1 MRDGTWT
8 FDGEILR
15 IVPGRDRSVK
25 KLRQLLGEVRVP
37 LEAVAGIAYEPGKK
51 GGRLRLR
58 LREGADPFNQAAR
71 GRIADTA
78 DPYQLVVDADRT
90 GAAEYFV
97 DEVRNA
103 LVIEQ
108 VPDGPSERYLMPG
121 PALPVVVPA
130 GDGTATFDGESIR
143 LEWNW
148 AAEEGKK
155 SAGPQRLALKDLSG
169 VEWFPTAGLENGYLR
184 FQVRGAAAHKLAPK
198 HDPSCLVLWGFDK
211 ETRTTALLV
220 AAVLARLP
228 HPRTPSCLPPP
239 SPRRSSRPRHPRA
252 ATTRTRSCAACASS
266 ASCTGTASSP
276 TRSSPPPSRPCS
288 AASERHP
295 SGRHPP
301 F

>member
-1 MRDGTWT
+1 MAEVMVRDGTWT

-58 LREGADPFNQAAR
+58 LREGADPFSQAAR
-71 GRIADTA
+71 GRIADAA
-78 DPYQLVVDADRT
+78 DPYQLVVDTDRI

-97 DEVRNA
+97 TEVRNA

-121 PALPVVVPA
+121 PELPVVVPA

-148 AAEEGKK
+148 AAEGVKK
-155 SAGPQRLALKDLSG
+155 SAGSQRFALKDLNG
-169 VEWFPTAGLENGYLR
+169 VEWVPATGMENGCLR
-184 FQVRGAAAHKLAPK
+184 FHVKGTAPHKFAPK
-198 HDPSCLVLWGFDK
+198 HDPNCLVLWGFDK
-211 ETRTTALLV
+211 EIRTTALLV

-228 HPRTPSCLPPP
+228 HPSDAYPPP
-239 SPRRSSRPRHPRA
+239 AEPLSIEASTAPAAGDDPDSLLRRLRELGDLHRDGILTDEEF
-252 ATTRTRSCAACASS
+252 TTAKQALIRR
-266 ASCTGTASSP
+266 
-276 TRSSPPPSRPCS
+276 
-288 AASERHP
+288 
-295 SGRHPP
+295 

>member
-1 MRDGTWT
+1 MARDGTWT

-25 KLRQLLGEVRVP
+25 KLRQLLGEMRVP

-71 GRIADTA
+71 GRIADAA

-148 AAEEGKK
+148 ATEEGKK
-155 SAGPQRLALKDLSG
+155 SAGPQRLALKDLNG

-184 FQVRGAAAHKLAPK
+184 FHVKGAAPHKLAPK

-220 AAVLARLP
+220 ATVLARLP
-228 HPRTPSCLPPP
+228 HPSDARLPPAVEP
-239 SPRRSSRPRHPRA
+239 PVVEAPAAPAGGDDPDSLLRRLRELGDLHKDGILTDEEF
-252 ATTRTRSCAACASS
+252 TTAKQALLRR
-266 ASCTGTASSP
+266 
-276 TRSSPPPSRPCS
+276 
-288 AASERHP
+288 
-295 SGRHPP
+295 

>member
-58 LREGADPFNQAAR
+58 LREGADPFSQAAR
-71 GRIADTA
+71 GRIADAA

-97 DEVRNA
+97 TEVRNA

-121 PALPVVVPA
+121 PELPVVVPA
-130 GDGTATFDGESIR
+130 GDGSATFDGESIR

-148 AAEEGKK
+148 AAEEVKK
-155 SAGPQRLALKDLSG
+155 SAGSQRFTLKDLNS
-169 VEWFPTAGLENGYLR
+169 VEWSPATGMENGCLR
-184 FQVRGAAAHKLAPK
+184 FHVKGVTPHKFAPK
-198 HDPSCLVLWGFDK
+198 HDPHCLVLWGFDK
-211 ETRTTALLV
+211 EVRTTALLV

-228 HPRTPSCLPPP
+228 HP
-239 SPRRSSRPRHPRA
+239 
-252 ATTRTRSCAACASS
+252 
-266 ASCTGTASSP
+266 
-276 TRSSPPPSRPCS
+276 
-288 AASERHP
+288 
-295 SGRHPP
+295 SGAHPP
-301 F
+301 AVEPPVEPLSIEAPAAPAGSDDPDSLLRRLRELGDLHKDGILTDEEFTTAKQALLRRF

>member
-37 LEAVAGIAYEPGKK
+37 LEAVAGISYEPGKK

-58 LREGADPFNQAAR
+58 LREGADPFNQAAL
-71 GRIADTA
+71 GRIADAA
-78 DPYQLVVDADRT
+78 DPYQLVVDAGRT

-130 GDGTATFDGESIR
+130 GDGTATFDGESVR

-148 AAEEGKK
+148 ATEEAKK
-155 SAGPQRLALKDLSG
+155 SAGPQRLALKDLTG
-169 VEWFPTAGLENGYLR
+169 VEWFPTSGLESGYLR
-184 FQVRGAAAHKLAPK
+184 FHLKGVTPHKLAPK

-220 AAVLARLP
+220 AAILARLP
-228 HPRTPSCLPPP
+228 HPSDARLPPATEP
-239 SPRRSSRPRHPRA
+239 PAIEAAAAPTGGDDPDSLLRRLRELGDLHRDGILTDEEF
-252 ATTRTRSCAACASS
+252 TTAKQALLRR
-266 ASCTGTASSP
+266 
-276 TRSSPPPSRPCS
+276 
-288 AASERHP
+288 
-295 SGRHPP
+295 

>member
-1 MRDGTWT
+1 MAEVMVRDGTWT

-15 IVPGRDRSVK
+15 IVPGRDRSGK
-25 KLRQLLGEVRVP
+25 KLRQLLGEMRVP
-37 LEAVAGIAYEPGKK
+37 LEAVAGISYEPGKK

-71 GRIADTA
+71 GRIADAA
-78 DPYQLVVDADRT
+78 DPYQLAVDADRT

-148 AAEEGKK
+148 ATEEGKK
-155 SAGPQRLALKDLSG
+155 SAGPQRLALKDLDG

-184 FQVRGAAAHKLAPK
+184 FHVKGAAPHKLAPK

-228 HPRTPSCLPPP
+228 HPSDAHLPPAVEP
-239 SPRRSSRPRHPRA
+239 PVVEAPAAPAGGDDPDSLLRRLRELGDLHRDGILTDEEFTA
-252 ATTRTRSCAACASS
+252 AKQALLRR
-266 ASCTGTASSP
+266 
-276 TRSSPPPSRPCS
+276 
-288 AASERHP
+288 
-295 SGRHPP
+295 

>member
-1 MRDGTWT
+1 MAEVMVRDGTWT
-8 FDGEILR
+8 FDGEMLR

-58 LREGADPFNQAAR
+58 LREGADPFNQAAG
-71 GRIADTA
+71 GRIADAA

-143 LEWNW
+143 LEWSW
-148 AAEEGKK
+148 STEEGKK
-155 SAGPQRLALKDLSG
+155 SAGPQRIALKDLNG
-169 VEWFPTAGLENGYLR
+169 VEWFPTSGLENGYLR
-184 FQVRGAAAHKLAPK
+184 FHVKGSAPHKLAPK
-198 HDPSCLVLWGFDK
+198 HDPHCLVLWGFDK

-220 AAVLARLP
+220 AAIVARLP
-228 HPRTPSCLPPP
+228 HPSDARL
-239 SPRRSSRPRHPRA
+239 
-252 ATTRTRSCAACASS
+252 
-266 ASCTGTASSP
+266 
-276 TRSSPPPSRPCS
+276 S
-288 AASERHP
+288 AAAE
-295 SGRHPP
+295 PP
-301 F
+301 AIEATAPAASAGGDDPDSLLRRLRELGDLHKDGILTDEEFTTAKQALLRRF

>member
-1 MRDGTWT
+1 MAEVMVRDGTWT

-58 LREGADPFNQAAR
+58 LREGADPFNQAAG
-71 GRIADTA
+71 GRIPDAA

-90 GAAEYFV
+90 GAAGYFV
-97 DEVRNA
+97 DAVRNA

-130 GDGTATFDGESIR
+130 GDGTATFDGESLR
-143 LEWNW
+143 LEWSW
-148 AAEEGKK
+148 STEEGKK
-155 SAGPQRLALKDLSG
+155 SAGPQRLALKDLDG
-169 VEWFPTAGLENGYLR
+169 VEWFPASGLENGYLR
-184 FQVRGAAAHKLAPK
+184 FQVKGAAPHKLAPK
-198 HDPSCLVLWGFDK
+198 HDPNCLVLWGFDK

-220 AAVLARLP
+220 AAIVARLP
-228 HPRTPSCLPPP
+228 HPSGVQPAPAGEPPAIEAAAAPATP
-239 SPRRSSRPRHPRA
+239 
-252 ATTRTRSCAACASS
+252 AS
-266 ASCTGTASSP
+266 
-276 TRSSPPPSRPCS
+276 
-288 AASERHP
+288 P
-295 SGRHPP
+295 SGGDDPDSLLRRLRELGDLHRDGILTDEE
-301 F
+301 FTTAKQSLLRRF

>member
-58 LREGADPFNQAAR
+58 LREGADPFNQAAG
-71 GRIADTA
+71 GRIADAA

-148 AAEEGKK
+148 ATEEAKK
-155 SAGPQRLALKDLSG
+155 SAGPQRIALKDLNG

-184 FQVRGAAAHKLAPK
+184 FHPKGVAPHKLAPK

-220 AAVLARLP
+220 AAILARLP
-228 HPRTPSCLPPP
+228 HPSDARLP
-239 SPRRSSRPRHPRA
+239 A
-252 ATTRTRSCAACASS
+252 A
-266 ASCTGTASSP
+266 
-276 TRSSPPPSRPCS
+276 
-288 AASERHP
+288 AASPAIEAAAPAAPAGGDDPDSLLRRLRELGDLHKD
-295 SGRHPP
+295 GVLTDEEFTTAKQALLRR

>member
-1 MRDGTWT
+1 MAEVMVRDGTWT

-37 LEAVAGIAYEPGKK
+37 LEAVAGIFYEPAKK

-58 LREGADPFNQAAR
+58 LREGADPFNQAAL
-71 GRIADTA
+71 GRIADA
-78 DPYQLVVDADRT
+78 AGPYQLVVDADRT

-108 VPDGPSERYLMPG
+108 VPDGPSKRYLMPG

-130 GDGTATFDGESIR
+130 GDGTATFDGESVR

-148 AAEEGKK
+148 ATEDAKR
-155 SAGPQRLALKDLSG
+155 SAGPQRLALKDLAG
-169 VEWFPTAGLENGYLR
+169 VEWFPTSGLDNGYLR
-184 FQVRGAAAHKLAPK
+184 FQVKGVTSHNLAPK
-198 HDPSCLVLWGFDK
+198 HDPACLVLWGFDK

-220 AAVLARLP
+220 AAILARLP
-228 HPRTPSCLPPP
+228 HPSDARLPPAEP
-239 SPRRSSRPRHPRA
+239 PAIEAVATPPAPAGDDPDSLLRRLRELGDLHRDGILTDEEF
-252 ATTRTRSCAACASS
+252 TTAKQALLRR
-266 ASCTGTASSP
+266 
-276 TRSSPPPSRPCS
+276 
-288 AASERHP
+288 
-295 SGRHPP
+295 